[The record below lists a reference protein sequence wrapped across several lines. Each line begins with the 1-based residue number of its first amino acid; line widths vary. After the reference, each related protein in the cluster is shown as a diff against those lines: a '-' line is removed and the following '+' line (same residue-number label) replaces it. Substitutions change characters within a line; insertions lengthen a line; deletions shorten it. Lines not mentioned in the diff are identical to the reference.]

1 VKFRRKPK
9 LDNGI
14 NLTPLIDV
22 VFLLLIFFMVT
33 TSFNK
38 QTRLVLKLPEA
49 AGEPVVEQVDR
60 LDLLISREGIYSL
73 NGENLINSEIKTIM
87 AALKDASGGDSGIPL
102 SITADAN
109 ATHQSVITALDA
121 ASQLGFEKLN
131 INTQRSRE
139 Q

>member
-1 VKFRRKPK
+1 MKFRRKPK

-49 AGEPVVEQVDR
+49 AGEPVVEQVER

-109 ATHQSVITALDA
+109 TTHQSVITALDA

>member
-1 VKFRRKPK
+1 MKFRRKPK

-49 AGEPVVEQVDR
+49 AGEPVVEQVER

>member
-49 AGEPVVEQVDR
+49 AGEPVVEQVER

-121 ASQLGFEKLN
+121 ASQLGIEKLN

>member
-1 VKFRRKPK
+1 MKFRRKPK

-49 AGEPVVEQVDR
+49 AGEPVVEQVYR

>member
-49 AGEPVVEQVDR
+49 AGEPVVEQVYR